1 MVNEYRALALQR
13 WRPCNMVWV
22 ILCDEIILNVT
33 IQYKWT
39 CREIKIFPTIQC
51 TLCWTVVFL
60 CMLEYWIAT
69 AWYLYAQKGGNFAQN
84 SLQFQKFNGG
94 IGYLFAHFRSK
105 SVSRYARLAKIGL
118 RNIHRQYFSYLFDPF
133 YVERNFVEL
142 IFHWIAN
149 RLNLCAKLPLF
160 ASRGN
165 NSVDTIII
173 HTQHAINTFNA
184 QSLLAKVAAIKRS
197 YSFVHTLY

>member
-1 MVNEYRALALQR
+1 MNLQGNQNISNDSVHFVLNGR
-13 WRPCNMVWV
+13 LSMH
-22 ILCDEIILNVT
+22 IGILNSNGVIFIRSKRWKFCT
-33 IQYKWT
+33 KFASIP
-39 CREIKIFPTIQC
+39 KIWRWN
-51 TLCWTVVFL
+51 LV
-60 CMLEYWIAT
+60 
-69 AWYLYAQKGGNFAQN
+69 
-84 SLQFQKFNGG
+84 

-142 IFHWIAN
+142 IFHWIAI

-184 QSLLAKVAAIKRS
+184 QSLLAKVAAIKHS